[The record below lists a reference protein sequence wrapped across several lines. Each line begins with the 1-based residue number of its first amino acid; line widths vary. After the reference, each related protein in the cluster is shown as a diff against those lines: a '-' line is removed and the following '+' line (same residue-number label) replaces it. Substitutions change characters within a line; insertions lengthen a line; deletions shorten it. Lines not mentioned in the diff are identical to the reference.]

1 MQKIIISKPDDALY
15 FLEKKIEKY
24 MIQKEIITPLLPNKL
39 FFLVW
44 ILFLLVHTFFVE
56 NVVFLS

>member
-1 MQKIIISKPDDALY
+1 MSKPDDSLY

-24 MIQKEIITPLLPNKL
+24 MIQKEIITPLLPIKH
-39 FFLVW
+39 FFLIW